1 MEKRGMLQGSIWKSM
16 TFFALPIF
24 FGNLFQQLYNTVDS
38 LIVGNFVGMNAL
50 AAVSSSGSITFL
62 LIGFFNGVAIG
73 AGVVIS
79 RYFGAKDYENMSKA
93 IHTTIAFG
101 LIISIIFTIIG
112 VFLSPYILKLMDTP
126 ESVMPNSVAYL
137 QIYFFGAIGLIMY
150 NVFVGIMQAV
160 GDSKTPLYYLII
172 SAILNV
178 LLDLLFIVV
187 FKMGVSGAGLA
198 TIISQLVSAILCFI
212 RLSRTEGFHR
222 VEFRKIRIDLH
233 ILKQIISY
241 GLPSGLQN
249 SIIALANIV
258 VQAKV
263 NFFGE
268 AAMAGIGAY
277 SKIEG
282 FGFLPITSF
291 TMAITTFVGQN
302 VGAKEFDRCKK
313 GIRFGVI
320 TTMVLAEII
329 GIVIYILAPQLISAF
344 DSTPEVVRY
353 GVEKARISGPFFF
366 LLAFSHALSAVLRGL
381 GKSLIPML
389 VMLLCWCVIRVA
401 FLVIMVPIF
410 QDIWVV
416 NWVYPITWGLSSLCF
431 AIYYTFN
438 HNYKKLCTSL

>member
-16 TFFALPIF
+16 TLFALPIF

-62 LIGFFNGVAIG
+62 LIGFFNGVAVG

-101 LIISIIFTIIG
+101 LIVSIIFTVIG

-126 ESVMPNSVAYL
+126 ESVMPNSIAYL

-178 LLDLLFIVV
+178 ILDLLFIVA

-212 RLSRTEGFHR
+212 RLSRTKGFHR
-222 VEFRKIRIDLH
+222 VELRKIRIDFH

-258 VQAKV
+258 VQSKV

-268 AAMAGIGAY
+268 AAMAGIGAF

-329 GIVIYILAPQLISAF
+329 GIVIFILAPQLISAF

-431 AIYYTFN
+431 AIYYAFN
-438 HNYKKLCTSL
+438 HNYKKLCTTL